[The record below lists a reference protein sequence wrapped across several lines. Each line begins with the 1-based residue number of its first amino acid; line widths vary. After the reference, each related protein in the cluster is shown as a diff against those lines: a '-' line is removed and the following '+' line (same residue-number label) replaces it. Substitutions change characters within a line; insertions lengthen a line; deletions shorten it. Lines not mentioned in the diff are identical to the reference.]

1 MSELIKKISVNG
13 QEYGIH
19 AESVQDGVV
28 TNSKIAD
35 NAINAPKIMDRAIT
49 SRKIDSDTVESYH
62 LRYGAVTTP
71 KIDNGSVTK
80 EKLDKELRD
89 AISGY
94 HDDGSG
100 NLVPVKHPDLS
111 TQPNILP
118 YKVGGSYV
126 YEQLI
131 CLSEAHCSDDPDYAD
146 KVYCEI
152 PWKAEV
158 ENPRI
163 LSASFFTSNSQHSP
177 QGNIPVMV
185 HAYNTK
191 IEARIDRIAL
201 IIAGSHPLEDGTMP
215 TGWLRIVYS
224 EFEDTGSNYYYSYQ
238 GEEKLGE
245 LHIVY
250 DTESYDT
257 SLALVEFTGFDANDI
272 PTYGDI
278 ISRCDVEVPK
288 GVRLYGDYLQRFL
301 AGDVAF
307 ALFADYSAIYG
318 ICKGSTCVDVTI
330 GQPFAY
336 WLNDVRGFGNLY
348 GLDISYALLHGET
361 VVLRINST
369 ES

>member
-1 MSELIKKISVNG
+1 MSEKIRRIAVCGVEYPIEADSVVDGAITNKKI
-13 QEYGIH
+13 E
-19 AESVQDGVV
+19 D
-28 TNSKIAD
+28 K
-35 NAINAPKIMDRAIT
+35 AINSPKIMDRSIT
-49 SRKIDSDTVESYH
+49 AEKIQ
-62 LRYGAVTTP
+62 YGAVQGVNIADGAVTSS
-71 KIDNGSVTK
+71 KISHGSITK

-89 AISGY
+89 ALSGY

-100 NLVPVKHPDLS
+100 QLVPIKHPDLS
-111 TQPNILP
+111 TQPSILP
-118 YKVGGSYV
+118 FKVGGSYV

-131 CLSEAHCSDDPDYAD
+131 CLSEAHCSDDADYTD
-146 KVYCEI
+146 KVSCEI
-152 PWKAEV
+152 PWTAEV

-163 LSASFFTSNSQHSP
+163 LSASFFTSCPEYPNA
-177 QGNIPVMV
+177 NIPVIA
-185 HAYNTK
+185 HYYGG
-191 IEARIDRIAL
+191 RIIALVDRIAL
-201 IIAGSHPLEDGTMP
+201 ARAGSLPLENGTMP

-224 EFEDTGSNYYYSYQ
+224 EFKDTGSGYYYYE
-238 GEEKLGE
+238 EEKLGE